1 MTNSLFNITERYIN
15 ILELCE
21 NPEVTPE
28 MLEEALKSMDG
39 ELNDKLENICAFI
52 KSLDGDVAVIDN
64 EIARLQARKK
74 TINNKISSLKDY
86 MENCL
91 RMLELR
97 KVKTSLNTIS
107 IQKNPPSIEILD
119 ETLIPEEFKS
129 VETVTKIDKKALLK
143 AIKDGEEISGANL
156 KTSEGLRIR

>member
-107 IQKNPPSIEILD
+107 IQKNPSSIEILD

-143 AIKDGEEISGANL
+143 AVKETGEIAGVSL